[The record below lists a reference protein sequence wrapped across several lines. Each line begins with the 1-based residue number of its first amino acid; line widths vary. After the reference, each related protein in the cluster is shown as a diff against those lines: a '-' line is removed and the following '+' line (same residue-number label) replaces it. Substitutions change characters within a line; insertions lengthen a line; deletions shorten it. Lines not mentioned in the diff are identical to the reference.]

1 LDPSNGHGELIDSCH
16 PEITA
21 VIQREAPR
29 LDHLFSSML
38 SQPIAD
44 LAAGLASLLPESLSK
59 YIFLSTGSETA
70 ECSIKMAKL
79 YTGKWE
85 IVGFSTGYRMYLTM
99 RVDATPDRRSENF
112 IC

>member
-1 LDPSNGHGELIDSCH
+1 MPRDTKLRYSCH

-21 VIQREAPR
+21 VIQHYAPR

-38 SQPIAD
+38 SQPIVD
-44 LAAGLASLLPESLSK
+44 LASGLASLLPEQLSK

-70 ECSIKMAKL
+70 ECAIKMAKV

-85 IVGFSTGYRMYLTM
+85 IVGFSTGYRMSLAL
-99 RVDATPDRRSENF
+99 RQRDK
-112 IC
+112 